1 MGFMKGIRRAVSV
14 LVVTLVAVSLGSGHV
29 QGLVTTTTAAPKV
42 LSIVSTQRGQF
53 FDLKIAVQHGRRGSA
68 ASLISTSVSTQKS
81 RCRVSVQKSSCVL
94 KGVKSGSR
102 IKVSVVSKFKV
113 GTPLSGKSVSYRVGT
128 TDWPTPTSTPT
139 TTLPASF
146 ARRTYSVHIPSQ
158 SGVRQMPLVVLL
170 HGYGSTGARQEAYM
184 KVASLADKE
193 KFVLVVPDGTE
204 NSRRER
210 FWNAGPIC
218 CDFFNSRVNDE
229 QFLVDLVKYVSMK
242 NNVDSRRVYFIGH
255 SNGGAMA
262 YRMACHHRDLVVA
275 MASLAGVGQD
285 EISACGGSASVG
297 VLHIHG
303 TSDEEVNYLG
313 GLRFGKPYVSAL
325 ELSSRWAELNQCEAR
340 NRKLPQ
346 KIDLVRNLPGD
357 ETEISVW
364 TSCSQAVKNELWT
377 IDRGNHVPALSEDFI
392 AKVYAFLSSH
402 SR

>member
-1 MGFMKGIRRAVSV
+1 
-14 LVVTLVAVSLGSGHV
+14 
-29 QGLVTTTTAAPKV
+29 
-42 LSIVSTQRGQF
+42 
-53 FDLKIAVQHGRRGSA
+53 
-68 ASLISTSVSTQKS
+68 
-81 RCRVSVQKSSCVL
+81 
-94 KGVKSGSR
+94 
-102 IKVSVVSKFKV
+102 
-113 GTPLSGKSVSYRVGT
+113 
-128 TDWPTPTSTPT
+128 
-139 TTLPASF
+139 
-146 ARRTYSVHIPSQ
+146 
-158 SGVRQMPLVVLL
+158 MPLVVLL

-184 KVASLADKE
+184 KVVSLADKE

-229 QFLVDLVKYVSMK
+229 QFLVDLVKYVSAR

-262 YRMACHHRDLVVA
+262 YRIACHHRELVAA

-285 EISACGGSASVG
+285 EMPACGGSDSVG

-313 GLRFGKPYVSAL
+313 GLRFGKPYVSAV

-340 NRKLPQ
+340 NQKLPQ

-357 ETEISVW
+357 ETEISAW
-364 TSCSQAVKNELWT
+364 ASCGRGVKNELWT
-377 IDRGNHVPALSEDFI
+377 IERGNHVPALSVDFI
-392 AKVYAFLSSH
+392 DKVYAFLSAH